1 MLAGLGRA
9 TRREIGQPRERL
21 GGQAFERLLITQTRS
36 RIRVAQ
42 RLPNLPSVY
51 HVLGNRS
58 DRAPD
63 AERKRSAR
71 RALRAVKRALAAI
84 DVDQMNVSRLKK
96 CACRRAGVLSSSGTR
111 RQWMRRPC
119 AFLIFGSRRSRGQK
133 ADDHS
138 SCNCP

>member
-1 MLAGLGRA
+1 MLAGLRRA
-9 TRREIGQPRERL
+9 PRREIGQPRERL
-21 GGQAFERLLITQTRS
+21 GGQAFKRLLISQKRS

-71 RALRAVKRALAAI
+71 GAPRAVKRALAAI

-96 CACRRAGVLSSSGTR
+96 CACRRAGVLLPWGAPPVLPR
-111 RQWMRRPC
+111 
-119 AFLIFGSRRSRGQK
+119 IFDSALTIMATEFQTLHR
-133 ADDHS
+133 ADAR
-138 SCNCP
+138 

>member
-21 GGQAFERLLITQTRS
+21 GGQAFKQLLISQKRS

-63 AERKRSAR
+63 AGRKRSAR
-71 RALRAVKRALAAI
+71 GAPRAMKRALAAI
-84 DVDQMNVSRLKK
+84 DVDQTS
-96 CACRRAGVLSSSGTR
+96 A
-111 RQWMRRPC
+111 
-119 AFLIFGSRRSRGQK
+119 RSVVT
-133 ADDHS
+133 HS
-138 SCNCP
+138 TARDGRNLTEIILQLTD